1 MLDIK
6 ENNVDNFVCVCVCV
20 GGAPNTSVQG
30 MKAIRVC
37 SNPMWLRVIVY
48 IYIKLW

>member
-6 ENNVDNFVCVCVCV
+6 ENNLDNFVCVC
-20 GGAPNTSVQG
+20 GAPNTSVQG

-37 SNPMWLRVIVY
+37 SNPMWQRVIVY
-48 IYIKLW
+48 IYVKLW